1 MELLQIG
8 ESIPDVFG
16 LGQNVAMNLGV
27 PRVRWTLGKSD
38 PRGTLGGGGWR
49 GSFPDEVHRLMPIIE
64 RPQSEGLQRD

>member
-27 PRVRWTLGKSD
+27 PRIRWTLGKSD
-38 PRGTLGGGGWR
+38 PRGTLGGGGGR
-49 GSFPDEVHRLMPIIE
+49 GSFPNEVHR
-64 RPQSEGLQRD
+64 